1 MDKPKTE
8 VQKFVHMC
16 DYLASRKY
24 LTYEFGNDFYSP
36 DNMKIKTNKDKSDDL
51 KTKIA
56 ELIKLCKE
64 KISSGIDRELLYS
77 VISEY
82 NGGKRNP
89 NTITDSDVADQI
101 VAEIKEKWHE

>member
-1 MDKPKTE
+1 
-8 VQKFVHMC
+8 MC
-16 DYLASRKY
+16 KKAHYFSGGMNCTVNIHIFL
-24 LTYEFGNDFYSP
+24 
-36 DNMKIKTNKDKSDDL
+36 KINKDKSDDL